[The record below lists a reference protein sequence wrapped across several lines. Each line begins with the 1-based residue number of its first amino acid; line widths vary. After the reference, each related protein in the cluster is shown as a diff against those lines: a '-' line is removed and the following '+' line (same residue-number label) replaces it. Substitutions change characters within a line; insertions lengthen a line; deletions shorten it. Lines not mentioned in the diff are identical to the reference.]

1 MFYYDPTMIL
11 VIPAM
16 IFALIAQGM
25 VNSAFSRYSK
35 VRARSGMTGEQVA
48 RALAYSN
55 GLNVTVHE
63 VKGTLSDHYDPVKKT
78 INLSPE
84 IYRGTSIAALSVAA
98 HETGHAVQDKTGYG
112 FLKLRHALVP
122 ITQIGSNMA
131 IPLFIIGMLLSAGSS
146 SSVGWFLM
154 NLGIVFF
161 TVAVAFQIITL
172 PVEFNA
178 SSRARQMLV
187 REGYISSDEAGGVK
201 SMLNA
206 AAMTYVAATAVAVFQ
221 LLRLLVIRG
230 NNRD

>member
-1 MFYYDPTMIL
+1 MIL

-48 RALAYSN
+48 RALAHSN

-146 SSVGWFLM
+146 SSIGWFLM

-187 REGYISSDEAGGVK
+187 SEGYISGDEASGVK

>member
-48 RALAYSN
+48 RALAHSN

-84 IYRGTSIAALSVAA
+84 IYRGTSSAALSVAA

-146 SSVGWFLM
+146 SSIGWFLM

-187 REGYISSDEAGGVK
+187 SEGYISGDEASGVK

>member
-1 MFYYDPTMIL
+1 M
-11 VIPAM
+11 
-16 IFALIAQGM
+16 
-25 VNSAFSRYSK
+25 
-35 VRARSGMTGEQVA
+35 
-48 RALAYSN
+48 
-55 GLNVTVHE
+55 
-63 VKGTLSDHYDPVKKT
+63 
-78 INLSPE
+78 
-84 IYRGTSIAALSVAA
+84 AA

-146 SSVGWFLM
+146 SSIGWFLM

-187 REGYISSDEAGGVK
+187 SEGYISGDEASGVK

>member
-48 RALAYSN
+48 RALAHSN

-84 IYRGTSIAALSVAA
+84 IYRGTSIAALSGAA

-146 SSVGWFLM
+146 SSIGWFLM

-187 REGYISSDEAGGVK
+187 SEGYISGDEASGVK

>member
-48 RALAYSN
+48 RALAHSN

-146 SSVGWFLM
+146 SSIGWFLM

-187 REGYISSDEAGGVK
+187 SEGYISGDEASGVK

>member
-48 RALAYSN
+48 RALAHSN

-84 IYRGTSIAALSVAA
+84 Y
-98 HETGHAVQDKTGYG
+98 TGA
-112 FLKLRHALVP
+112 
-122 ITQIGSNMA
+122 
-131 IPLFIIGMLLSAGSS
+131 
-146 SSVGWFLM
+146 
-154 NLGIVFF
+154 
-161 TVAVAFQIITL
+161 
-172 PVEFNA
+172 
-178 SSRARQMLV
+178 
-187 REGYISSDEAGGVK
+187 
-201 SMLNA
+201 
-206 AAMTYVAATAVAVFQ
+206 
-221 LLRLLVIRG
+221 LRLQRFPWRPTKRAMLYRT
-230 NNRD
+230 RPDTDF

>member
-1 MFYYDPTMIL
+1 MIL

>member
-48 RALAYSN
+48 RALAHSN

-154 NLGIVFF
+154 NLGIIFF

-187 REGYISSDEAGGVK
+187 REGYISGDEASGVK

>member
-48 RALAYSN
+48 RALAHSN

-84 IYRGTSIAALSVAA
+84 IYRGTS
-98 HETGHAVQDKTGYG
+98 TGHAVQDKTGYG

-146 SSVGWFLM
+146 SSIGWFLM

-187 REGYISSDEAGGVK
+187 SEGYISGDEASGVK

>member
-48 RALAYSN
+48 RALAHSN

-187 REGYISSDEAGGVK
+187 SEGYISGDEASGVK

>member
-48 RALAYSN
+48 RALAHSN

-98 HETGHAVQDKTGYG
+98 HETGQAVQDKTGYG

-146 SSVGWFLM
+146 SSIGWFLM

-187 REGYISSDEAGGVK
+187 SEGYISGDEASGVK

>member
-1 MFYYDPTMIL
+1 MIL

-48 RALAYSN
+48 RALAHSN

-146 SSVGWFLM
+146 SSIGWFLM

-187 REGYISSDEAGGVK
+187 SEGYISGDEASGVK

-230 NNRD
+230 TNRDEGIKF

>member
-1 MFYYDPTMIL
+1 MFFYDPNLIL

-48 RALAYSN
+48 RALAHSN

-146 SSVGWFLM
+146 SSIGWFLM

-187 REGYISSDEAGGVK
+187 SEGYISGDEASGVK

>member
-48 RALAYSN
+48 RALAHSN

-146 SSVGWFLM
+146 SSIGWFLM

-187 REGYISSDEAGGVK
+187 REGYISGDEASGVK